1 MNNGINQTNSKHID
15 NYEDLRFRDAAQTVF
30 FKYHMM
36 GVIQPSGGTTTTA
49 PAANSVHMVHQR
61 QETIVRSGAC
71 IIL

>member
-15 NYEDLRFRDAAQTVF
+15 NYEDLRFRDAAQTIF
-30 FKYHMM
+30 FKYQMM
-36 GVIQPSGGTTTTA
+36 GMIQPSDGTTTTTT
-49 PAANSVHMVHQR
+49 ANSVHMVHQR